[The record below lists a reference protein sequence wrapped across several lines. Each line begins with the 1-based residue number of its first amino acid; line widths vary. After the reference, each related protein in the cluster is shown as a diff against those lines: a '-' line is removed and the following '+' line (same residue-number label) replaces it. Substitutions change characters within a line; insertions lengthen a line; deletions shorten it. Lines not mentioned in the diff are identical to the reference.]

1 MAAGAV
7 GAGGGQSLRRLD
19 QPRLQCQSDT
29 DVDRDQ
35 AGRGR
40 ANMARWDLDRHRV
53 GNYLCGGLQENLEA
67 SNIKWEEDAD
77 TKGPDDDDVYD
88 NDDYVDGD
96 DDNDDYVEVYRQTHS
111 LQSGERTLVC
121 REGRVGGPL
130 GKPGSGIFWCFSF
143 E

>member
-1 MAAGAV
+1 MLTSG
-7 GAGGGQSLRRLD
+7 
-19 QPRLQCQSDT
+19 
-29 DVDRDQ
+29 
-35 AGRGR
+35 
-40 ANMARWDLDRHRV
+40 
-53 GNYLCGGLQENLEA
+53 
-67 SNIKWEEDAD
+67 
-77 TKGPDDDDVYD
+77 DDDNVDGDDD

-130 GKPGSGIFWCFSF
+130 GKPRSGIFWCFSF

>member
-1 MAAGAV
+1 MLTSG
-7 GAGGGQSLRRLD
+7 
-19 QPRLQCQSDT
+19 
-29 DVDRDQ
+29 
-35 AGRGR
+35 
-40 ANMARWDLDRHRV
+40 
-53 GNYLCGGLQENLEA
+53 
-67 SNIKWEEDAD
+67 
-77 TKGPDDDDVYD
+77 DDDNVDGDDD